1 MELCLEKRYG
11 KIFNDKF
18 VKNRKAILIQA
29 LFILYQNTGY
39 LIDSYLV
46 DNILKYLQKILF
58 RASYALGKQN
68 SINDVRIKYGNDRII
83 KIKLS
88 GILDCNYLWVNNYN
102 YGWIIFMKSSVVWT
116 IIQFI
121 KTLKENLNN
130 GIKME
135 MKINNN
141 IWDIT
146 KNIKFIIQNNQSNY
160 FITNPPIIN
169 LKGEMYGL
177 DLVINNIETIDTNN
191 IRGCLFL
198 WEDLQTKIIE
208 DNNLIEITKYIQ
220 KNTHELYRLS

>member
-1 MELCLEKRYG
+1 M
-11 KIFNDKF
+11 
-18 VKNRKAILIQA
+18 
-29 LFILYQNTGY
+29 
-39 LIDSYLV
+39 
-46 DNILKYLQKILF
+46 KYLQKILF